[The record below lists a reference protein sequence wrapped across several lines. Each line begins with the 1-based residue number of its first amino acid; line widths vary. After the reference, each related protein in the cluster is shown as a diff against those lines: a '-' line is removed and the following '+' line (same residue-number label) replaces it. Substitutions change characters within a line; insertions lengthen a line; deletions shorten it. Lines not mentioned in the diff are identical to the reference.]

1 MEHAHTNQ
9 NASGEHK
16 MQNMEAQ
23 HYTKLLVMIILSFAA
38 MFFLMYAMVDHFP
51 NVVLNINQVY
61 MAALMTAA
69 MVVIELVIMGGMYKN
84 KKRNIIILIAGV
96 LVGTFSYLG
105 IRQQSFVG
113 DKQFLKSMIPHHAA
127 AILMVEKSDLT
138 DPEVKQLAQ
147 DIISSQQKEIDFMKA
162 KIKAMETK

>member
-1 MEHAHTNQ
+1 MEHVHTNKKT
-9 NASGEHK
+9 SGEH
-16 MQNMEAQ
+16 MPNMEAQ
-23 HYTKLLVMIILSFAA
+23 HYTKLLVMIILSFVA

-69 MVVIELVIMGGMYKN
+69 MVLIELLIMGGMYKN
-84 KKRNIIILIAGV
+84 KKRNIVILVVGV
-96 LVGTFSYLG
+96 LAGILSFVG

-127 AILMVEKSDLT
+127 AILMVEKADLT

-147 DIISSQQKEIDFMKA
+147 EIISSQQKEVDFMKA
-162 KIKAMETK
+162 KIKALDTK